1 MFLVKYVLFILV
13 KPRVILNRI
22 SQEALRDYFKIQEP
36 HYIENVSV
44 IIDKIPSNLIHSEL
58 SIDKE

>member
-1 MFLVKYVLFILV
+1 MFLVKYALFILV

-22 SQEALRDYFKIQEP
+22 SQEVLRDYFKIQEP